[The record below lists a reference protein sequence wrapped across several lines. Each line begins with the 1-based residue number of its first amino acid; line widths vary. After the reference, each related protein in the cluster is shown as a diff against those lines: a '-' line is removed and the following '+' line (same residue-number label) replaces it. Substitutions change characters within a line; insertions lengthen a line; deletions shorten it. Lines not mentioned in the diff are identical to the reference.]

1 MGGKKSTSL
10 FVMRSSE
17 GHGWNIMEM
26 RVGVQVGLKSPSR
39 DLWDAIFTPAV
50 SRPAS
55 NQRICCYDTRE
66 CSFPQS
72 GPLSNNRVIFLR
84 SRRRIRSRLISLLN
98 NKRVTLR

>member
-1 MGGKKSTSL
+1 M
-10 FVMRSSE
+10 
-17 GHGWNIMEM
+17 
-26 RVGVQVGLKSPSR
+26 GVQVGLKSPSR
-39 DLWDAIFTPAV
+39 DLWYAIFTPAV

-84 SRRRIRSRLISLLN
+84 SRLISALN
-98 NKRVTLR
+98 NKRMTLQLLSFFTVLVILLDVKDKNKVVAGESIN